1 MSFALRSHTS
11 NSETSF
17 NPPPYGGTLMK
28 QWPVNHLTADDLD
41 AFHSA
46 SLSNAAREH
55 LAECDECR
63 TMAELDRAVLAALA
77 TLPSYA
83 PAPHFADRVVAR
95 LQRPA
100 PAIARV
106 LAPRL
111 PASWN
116 RRALAATLVLGL
128 GASIVWTLLNRTLL
142 LSWIN
147 LAAAETGRSIWLG
160 VRVAATNLTS
170 QPWYAP
176 LRDFASSPGR
186 LALVIG
192 GCLVLYAV
200 ALAAMRRLLT
210 PPSRPVPHGNW

>member
-1 MSFALRSHTS
+1 
-11 NSETSF
+11 
-17 NPPPYGGTLMK
+17 
-28 QWPVNHLTADDLD
+28 
-41 AFHSA
+41 
-46 SLSNAAREH
+46 
-55 LAECDECR
+55 
-63 TMAELDRAVLAALA
+63 MAELDRAVLAALA

-83 PAPHFADRVVAR
+83 PAPNFADRVVAR
-95 LQRPA
+95 IRRPA
-100 PAIARV
+100 PALVRA

-116 RRALAATLVLGL
+116 RRALAGSLFLGL
-128 GASIVWTLLNRTLL
+128 GASVVWTLLNRTLL

-147 LAAAETGRSIWLG
+147 LAAAETGRTIWLG

-192 GCLVLYAV
+192 GCLVGYVV
-200 ALAAMRRLLT
+200 ALAALRRLLT
-210 PPSRPVPHGNW
+210 PPSRPVPHGTW